1 MLFYIAF
8 YEYVLIIIELI
19 VDWQSISFIEVLK
32 ASLISLFGLVFNG
45 NISTLDNKL

>member
-8 YEYVLIIIELI
+8 YEYILIFIELI
-19 VDWQSISFIEVLK
+19 VDSVKQIFNWNHKSR
-32 ASLISLFGLVFNG
+32 LFGLVFNG